1 VSTRSRVVWEGL
13 EDLKAAIQ
21 ALPDTCAGE
30 AANLMA
36 GTVNGAYV
44 AIKSA
49 YPIRTG
55 KLRNGMKLLPVTRKG
70 LVVGQKITNTAKHAQ
85 AFEHGSQARH
95 YVTKNGVQHLTG
107 KMPPGHV
114 FVPRIENARRRLT
127 GQLVDL
133 LKRHG
138 ATVSGDV

>member
-13 EDLKAAIQ
+13 EELKAALQ

-49 YPIRTG
+49 YPSRTG

-95 YVTKNGVQHLTG
+95 TTIGANRGS
-107 KMPPGHV
+107 MPPGHI
-114 FVPRIENARRRLT
+114 FVPRIEQARRRLT
-127 GQLVDL
+127 GQLVEL

-138 ATVSGDV
+138 ATVSSDV